1 MMGTR
6 LGTHGVTLAVLLV
19 LGTGVA
25 LGAPADPVTG
35 SEVSA
40 TEGAENH
47 TVVEFGWPESC
58 PDEEVADLD
67 EYFDGDIGDSDD
79 EFHLD
84 DADDDPPAPGCVL
97 RTEGEDAAIHATP
110 DGQSERLNYYP
121 QRGDSISWNHYVH
134 QLDPF
139 TGTDPA
145 DFEFRFG
152 LQDES
157 NYYFVAIEADDEPYE
172 FVVGEVSDGSVVEE
186 DQVNIDGELTNQEF
200 QTVAVDWT
208 EETVAATFDS
218 QAASI
223 DSTAYDDGGIGFARE
238 GTQGTIWSYTHLVD
252 GVLADTAAHLQ
263 VTELDHPETIAPG
276 EELTVEYSLENQ
288 GTQPV
293 TESEVGLLVG
303 PEPEDTDADVTV
315 AAGETVTGELTY
327 GADGYDD
334 GDSVGF
340 TVELA
345 DWNDS
350 LGGGV
355 DVAEPA
361 EFVLTEVEAPET
373 VDADEPFAVDYEVE
387 NVGGEA
393 DSAVTQ
399 LEVDAEDGFA
409 DIDDLSLDPGET
421 TGGTLVYEN
430 VSEAYSGGDELD
442 WTVGFAAFGDSE
454 SGTATVEDPAE
465 FALAV
470 DAPDAVTPVDELE
483 VEYELTNEGG
493 EPGTESAVEL
503 TVGDELADTD
513 EEIELVPGE
522 SHQGTLVFEDI
533 DEVFDG
539 GEVAEWTV
547 ELATFDAST
556 SGETEIVSGAEIAI
570 ESVDAPDEIGLNED
584 LTVEYTVENTGDLR
598 GTESEIRLLVDGS
611 LADLD
616 ADVMLPPDGSAT
628 GQLVY
633 ESVQTGFAPG
643 EEIPLTVELVD
654 FGHGVEAE
662 TDITEAD
669 EPGELYFTVDPP
681 NPRAGDE
688 MLLEAG
694 HYNSSLYHY
703 WLVDGQEVASGTTTT
718 LTLTEPGTYNVTF
731 VESEIPGGSP
741 FGDEAERQV
750 FDAVTQELELD
761 EGELVVADTHLA
773 GFDYAVFP
781 ELEDERPV
789 ELTIETTPD
798 QEFENV
804 FVEIDG
810 VTTPLFPADSTG
822 AERTYTG
829 SVNIAGVD
837 QDTEA
842 TVGIEAFGNSHTDS
856 KQVDAR
862 DAPDWLSWVLE
873 NEAWFDPI
881 QETENGYELILNDIF
896 DTTVVVD
903 SGTSPYWDED
913 INVTISAGGS
923 FAIEPR
929 GMTFAADVTGGAG
942 IAGTHA
948 TADIE
953 PQASFDYDLSLT
965 EAELLTT
972 VVLERDLFQQDVGLD
987 PLYEYLPSPVA
998 EQLPSCVVGAGASIQ
1013 GELAHHTQFV
1023 DGLNPFDDLE
1033 EMALQGQ
1040 PTLPIA
1046 GEATCGPV
1054 SASLSSAPT
1063 AQAAVLFEPGIEEF
1077 ELLGAGAAAD
1087 VTVQGQ
1093 LAVDLWFFSGTEQ
1106 VFWNLFSWEAVEGEN
1121 PFLGASAYGT
1131 SPLAGEPPAPA
1142 AGGLERQPAGASTA
1156 PLAGVPT
1163 VDDGLTTETLSPA
1176 TAADTTVR
1184 LTDRAFDDSE
1194 PALAPVDDEFAL
1206 LWSGEPETDGE
1217 RDPSDLRVRVGSGTD
1232 WGESIQI
1239 TDTDHHETNPTLAT
1253 DGGEGLAAWAQFEDA
1268 DRDIDE
1274 METEFFEEYEIAVAP
1289 ATDLTGGDWGEP
1301 VSLTDGD
1308 AYEYDPAVVGAG
1320 DDEWLVVWDRN
1331 TAADLSDRAAEEVG
1345 YALVST
1351 ADGSVTVESEGTIED
1366 ARLPDVGVSD
1376 GEFTLAFHSPGA
1388 EPREGE
1394 LVRGTLDPATGFD
1407 ETASHDVSGFTD
1419 LAVAGDQVVW
1429 ADGPA
1434 EDPALSTAAGAMSAA
1449 EAVPLAAETT
1459 RLSDLELAADEEG
1472 AVLTY
1477 QAHGAHSETIE
1488 RDLFVQATDGGAW
1501 SDELQLA
1508 RADLD
1513 LGTVSLSGADPVA
1526 TTDGA
1531 VVPYVVSEPGVDS
1544 SDDLFLVERPYE
1556 PTHALDAEIDA
1567 PGDRSVGDAVTVEAT
1582 VENVAVT
1589 TGDDPAVVEVT
1600 DGETVVETATV
1611 GPLGPGE
1618 TASVEL
1624 SPEIPATGE
1633 LVVRVD
1639 GADPAT
1645 DDGAFGQ
1652 TATETLLT
1660 PALAPGEVAVDR
1672 VDESTSELTLTI
1684 ENAGEVAADPMTVA
1698 LREDGET
1705 VATAT
1710 APAVP
1715 ATGSETVTLSY
1726 DPGALDPSTSE
1737 TIALDTDDDLD
1748 DAALRRAT
1756 ESLWVGQP
1764 DVVVHDEV
1772 GYSETVSGTVVAEL
1786 VLSNEGAVGAPVTV
1800 SALDDAETTAD
1811 SEAVVGASEVWLPP
1825 AVGDTDEYVEVH
1837 VPLDGLSEGD
1847 AVQFDATPVERPDLD
1862 TSTTGIWDEVGPVT
1876 SGLALDPVAGGSPP
1890 ADLDEDGLYRDIDG
1904 DGVVDTDDVTAL
1916 FEHLDAPAVQHE
1928 AWALGFAG
1936 GDVRERVG
1944 VADAQALFDQTQ
1956 GGEVPDG
1963 PTEAGQVTVSLDP
1976 AEESPGIGEET
1987 TVDVIVE
1994 GADEGIEALGFDLT
2008 VGESV
2013 TVTAVETGALAT
2025 AEYSH
2030 AAVGEDGQRVTLAA
2044 AAGDSPL
2051 GAGEHTVAT
2060 LTVEAETGGNATL
2073 DPVVEPFP
2081 DGVFASPADR
2091 YAVTTE
2097 SATLEIVGPPALADG
2112 LDRPQDLDGD
2122 GTYEDVRGDG
2132 EFTIFDVQA
2141 LFANLDTAAE
2151 YPSAFDF
2158 TGDGEVGI
2166 TDVQALFEKLT
2177 D

>member
-1 MMGTR
+1 VELREPRRRCRRGHAGTP
-6 LGTHGVTLAVLLV
+6 G
-19 LGTGVA
+19 
-25 LGAPADPVTG
+25 
-35 SEVSA
+35 
-40 TEGAENH
+40 
-47 TVVEFGWPESC
+47 
-58 PDEEVADLD
+58 
-67 EYFDGDIGDSDD
+67 GD
-79 EFHLD
+79 HLD
-84 DADDDPPAPGCVL
+84 
-97 RTEGEDAAIHATP
+97 
-110 DGQSERLNYYP
+110 Y
-121 QRGDSISWNHYVH
+121 
-134 QLDPF
+134 
-139 TGTDPA
+139 
-145 DFEFRFG
+145 
-152 LQDES
+152 
-157 NYYFVAIEADDEPYE
+157 
-172 FVVGEVSDGSVVEE
+172 
-186 DQVNIDGELTNQEF
+186 
-200 QTVAVDWT
+200 
-208 EETVAATFDS
+208 
-218 QAASI
+218 
-223 DSTAYDDGGIGFARE
+223 
-238 GTQGTIWSYTHLVD
+238 
-252 GVLADTAAHLQ
+252 
-263 VTELDHPETIAPG
+263 PETIAPD
-276 EELTVEYSLENQ
+276 EDLTVEYTLENQ
-288 GTQPV
+288 GEQSV

-303 PEPEDTDADVTV
+303 SEPEDTDTDVTV
-315 AAGETVTGELTY
+315 EAGETVAGEFTY
-327 GADGYDD
+327 EASGEYDD
-334 GDSVGF
+334 GDSIGF
-340 TVELA
+340 TVEL
-345 DWNDS
+345 DEWNDD

-361 EFVLTEVEAPET
+361 EFVLTDVEAPEA
-373 VDADEPFAVDYEVE
+373 VGVEEFFAVGYEVE

-393 DSAVTQ
+393 DSGVTQ
-399 LEVDAEDGFA
+399 LGVDAEDGFA
-409 DIDDLSLDPGET
+409 DIDGLTLDPGET
-421 TGGTLVYEN
+421 AAGTLVYEN
-430 VSEAYSGGDELD
+430 VSEAYGGGDELD
-442 WTVGFAAFGDSE
+442 WTVGFAAFADSE
-454 SGTATVEDPAE
+454 SGTAAVEDPPE

-470 DAPDAVTPVDELE
+470 DAPDAVTPVDDLE

-503 TVGDELADTD
+503 TVGDEPADAD
-513 EEIELVPGE
+513 EDIELVPGE
-522 SHQGTLVFEDI
+522 SHEGTLVFEAV
-533 DEVFDG
+533 DEAFDG

-547 ELATFDAST
+547 ELTTFGASA
-556 SGETEIVSGAEIAI
+556 SGETDVVSGAEIAI

-598 GTESEIRLLVDGS
+598 GTESEIRLLVDGA

-616 ADVMLPPDGSAT
+616 ADVMLPPEGSAT
-628 GQLVY
+628 GHLVY
-633 ESVQTGFAPG
+633 EQVQTGFAPG
-643 EEIPLTVELVD
+643 EEIPLTVELAD
-654 FGHGVEAE
+654 FGHGIDAE

-669 EPGELYFTVDPP
+669 GPGELYFTVDPP

-703 WLVDGQEVASGTTTT
+703 WLVDGEEVASGTTTT

-741 FGDEAERQV
+741 FGDEPGTEV

-761 EGELVVADTHLA
+761 EGELVVTDTHLA

-798 QEFENV
+798 QEFEDV

-810 VTTPLFPADSTG
+810 VTTPLFPTDSTG
-822 AERTYTG
+822 SERTYTG
-829 SVNIAGVD
+829 SVNIASVD

-842 TVGIEAFGNSHTDS
+842 TVVVEAFGNSHTDS

-862 DAPDWLSWVLE
+862 DTPDWLGWVLE
-873 NEAWFDPI
+873 NEEWFNPI
-881 QETENGYELILNDIF
+881 QETEDGYKLVLDDIF
-896 DTTVVVD
+896 DTTVAID

-942 IAGTHA
+942 IAGTYA
-948 TADIE
+948 TANVE
-953 PQASFDYDLSLT
+953 PQASFGYDLSLT
-965 EAELLTT
+965 EAELLTSIM
-972 VVLERDLFQQDVGLD
+972 LERDLFQQDIGLD
-987 PLYEYLPSPVA
+987 PLYENLPSPVA
-998 EQLPSCVVGAGASIQ
+998 EELPSCVVGAGASIQ
-1013 GELAHHTQFV
+1013 GELTHHTQFV

-1054 SASLSSAPT
+1054 SVSLSSAPT
-1063 AQAAVLFEPGIEEF
+1063 AQAAAVFEPGIEDF

-1093 LAVDLWFFSGTEQ
+1093 IAVDLWFFSGSEQ
-1106 VFWNLFSWEAVEGEN
+1106 VAWNLFSWEAVEGEN
-1121 PFLGASAYGT
+1121 PFLGASSYGT
-1131 SPLAGEPPAPA
+1131 SPLVGEGPPAPA

-1156 PLAGVPT
+1156 PLTGVPT
-1163 VDDGLTTETLSPA
+1163 IDDGLTADALSPA
-1176 TAADTTVR
+1176 TATDTTAR
-1184 LTDRAFDDSE
+1184 LTDRAFDDSD
-1194 PALAPVDDEFAL
+1194 PALARAGEEFAL
-1206 LWSGEPETDGE
+1206 LWSNEPATDGE
-1217 RDPSDLRVRVGSGTD
+1217 RDPSDLQVRVGSGTD
-1232 WGESIQI
+1232 WGESVEI

-1253 DGGEGLAAWAQFEDA
+1253 DDDSGLAAWAQFEDA

-1274 METEFFEEYEIAVAP
+1274 IEDDFFEEYEIAVAP
-1289 ATDLTGGDWGEP
+1289 TTDLTGGNWGEP
-1301 VSLTDGD
+1301 VTLTDSD
-1308 AYEYDPAVVGAG
+1308 AYEYDPAVVDAG

-1331 TAADLSDRAAEEVG
+1331 TAADLSDRDAEAVG

-1376 GEFTLAFHSPGA
+1376 GEFTLAFHSPGDEA
-1388 EPREGE
+1388 GAGE

-1407 ETASHDVSGFTD
+1407 ATASHDVSGFTD
-1419 LAVAGDQVVW
+1419 LAVAGDRVVW

-1434 EDPALSTAAGAMSAA
+1434 EDPALSTATGAMTVAD
-1449 EAVPLAAETT
+1449 AVPLAAETA
-1459 RLSDLELAADEEG
+1459 RLSDLELAAGEDG

-1477 QAHGAHSETIE
+1477 QADGAHSETIE

-1513 LGTVSLSGADPVA
+1513 IGTVSLSGADPVA
-1526 TTDGA
+1526 TAEGA

-1556 PTHALDAEIDA
+1556 PTHALDADIDA
-1567 PGDRSVGDAVTVEAT
+1567 PDDLSVGETVTVEGT
-1582 VENVAVT
+1582 IENVAVA
-1589 TGDDPAVVEVT
+1589 TGDEPAVVEVT
-1600 DGETVVETATV
+1600 DGETVIETDTV
-1611 GPLGPGE
+1611 GPLDPGE
-1618 TASVEL
+1618 TTSVDL
-1624 SPEIPATGE
+1624 SPAAPATGE

-1660 PALAPGEVAVDR
+1660 PALAPGEVAADR
-1672 VDESTSELTLTI
+1672 VDESTSELALTV

-1715 ATGSETVTLSY
+1715 AAGSETVTLSY

-1737 TIALDTDDDLD
+1737 TIALDTGDNLD

-1756 ESLWVGQP
+1756 ESLWVGRP

-1772 GYSETVSGTVVAEL
+1772 SYSETPAGTVVAEL
-1786 VLSNEGAVGAPVTV
+1786 VLSNEGPVGAPVTV

-1825 AVGDTDEYVEVH
+1825 AVGDTGEYVEVH
-1837 VPLDGLSEGD
+1837 VPLGGLTEGE
-1847 AVQFDATPVERPDLD
+1847 AVQFDATPVERPDRD
-1862 TSTTGIWDEVGPVT
+1862 TSTAGVWDEVGPVT
-1876 SGLALDPVAGGSPP
+1876 SGLALDPVVGESPP
-1890 ADLDEDGLYRDIDG
+1890 ADRDADGLYRDIDG
-1904 DGVVDTDDVTAL
+1904 DGTVDAADVTAL
-1916 FEHLDAPAVQHE
+1916 FENLDEPAVQHE
-1928 AWALGFAG
+1928 AWAFGFAG
-1936 GDVRERVG
+1936 GDTRERVG
-1944 VADAQALFDQTQ
+1944 VADAQALFDQTE

-1963 PTEAGQVTVSLDP
+1963 PTEAGDVTVSLDP
-1976 AEESPGIGEET
+1976 ATESPGIGEAT

-1994 GADEGIEALGFDLT
+1994 GADAGIEALGFDLA
-2008 VGESV
+2008 VDDSV
-2013 TVTAVETGALAT
+2013 TVTDVETDALAT
-2025 AEYSH
+2025 AEYSR
-2030 AAVGEDGQRVTLAA
+2030 AAVGDDGQRVTLAA

-2060 LTVEAETGGNATL
+2060 LTVEAEAGGNATL
-2073 DPVVEPFP
+2073 NPVVEPFP

-2097 SATLEIVGPPALADG
+2097 GATLEIIGPPALADG
-2112 LDRPQDLDGD
+2112 LDRPQDLTGD
-2122 GTYEDVRGDG
+2122 GAYEDVRGDG
-2132 EFTIFDVQA
+2132 ELTIFDVQT

-2151 YPSAFDF
+2151 YPEAFDF
-2158 TGDGEVGI
+2158 SGDGAVGI
-2166 TDVQALFEKLT
+2166 TDVQALFEELA
-2177 D
+2177 DRGA